1 MSATPNQTL
10 DARNMSCPM
19 PVLKTK
25 KTIKGMEIGQILE
38 IIATDPGSMKDM
50 ASYCRT
56 TGQELISSEEKSDK
70 TYRFLIKKLK

>member
-1 MSATPNQTL
+1 MSVTPNQTL
-10 DARNMSCPM
+10 DAKKMACPM

-25 KTIKGMEIGQILE
+25 KMMKGMEIGQVLE
-38 IIATDPGSMKDM
+38 IIATDPGSVKDM

-70 TYRFLIKKLK
+70 TYRFLIKKNK

>member
-10 DARNMSCPM
+10 DAKNMACPM

-25 KTIKGMEIGQILE
+25 KIMKGMDVGQVLE

-56 TGQELISSEEKSDK
+56 TGQELISSEERSDK
-70 TYRFLIKKLK
+70 TFRFLIKKLK